1 MTDQPEQ
8 RDFPVTF
15 LGDFSRKLIVNT
27 FFNLL
32 GRFWSFAAA
41 ILLTP
46 FIWGHL
52 TRGEF
57 GVWVLLS
64 VFLESFTLLDFGL
77 GSAFVKFISAYYT
90 HDDYERI
97 NKVLFSGLAFYLV
110 QGVLLVG
117 AGLAA
122 RGLLFSF
129 FDISGAETAY
139 FYVLVAC
146 SLANIGSMF
155 LSVFRGA
162 QRMDRSNAIEM
173 TDEHTQCC
181 WSRCSSRM
189 GLGPLRACAERAVQ
203 RGCFS
208 RCVVVVSETHHAMDV
223 PEFSRGSARCSG
235 KCSLTARRSLSAG
248 LEAWSVFGWIS

>member
-90 HDDYERI
+90 HDDYRDVYWVSSPEATHSQ
-97 NKVLFSGLAFYLV
+97 NPGT
-110 QGVLLVG
+110 
-117 AGLAA
+117 A
-122 RGLLFSF
+122 RGALCPLPAPREASTR
-129 FDISGAETAY
+129 ISGAGPSALAPCRVFLPASQVTGK
-139 FYVLVAC
+139 VPRSRSAC
-146 SLANIGSMF
+146 IS
-155 LSVFRGA
+155 
-162 QRMDRSNAIEM
+162 
-173 TDEHTQCC
+173 
-181 WSRCSSRM
+181 
-189 GLGPLRACAERAVQ
+189 
-203 RGCFS
+203 
-208 RCVVVVSETHHAMDV
+208 
-223 PEFSRGSARCSG
+223 
-235 KCSLTARRSLSAG
+235 SAG
-248 LEAWSVFGWIS
+248 TGRAK